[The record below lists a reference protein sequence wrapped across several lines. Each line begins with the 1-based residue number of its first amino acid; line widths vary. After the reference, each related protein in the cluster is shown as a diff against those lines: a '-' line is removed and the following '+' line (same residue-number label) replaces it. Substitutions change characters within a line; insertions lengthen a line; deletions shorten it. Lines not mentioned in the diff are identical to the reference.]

1 MPRRSKLEIYLN
13 VLAAVKRGTSKPTRI
28 MYEANLSW
36 KPLQKILRS
45 MLTQDLIVLI
55 DTSKNRDK
63 RTNTMY
69 GLTQKGENVMNY
81 FNRAREYLEID
92 EITKL
97 RP

>member
-45 MLTQDLIVLI
+45 MLTQDLIVLM

>member
-1 MPRRSKLEIYLN
+1 MPRRSKLEIYLD

-45 MLTQDLIVLI
+45 MLTQDLIVLM
-55 DTSKNRDK
+55 DTTKNRDK

-81 FNRAREYLEID
+81 FNRAREFLEID

>member
-45 MLTQDLIVLI
+45 MLIQDLIVLM
-55 DTSKNRDK
+55 DTTKNKDK

-81 FNRAREYLEID
+81 FNRAREFLEID